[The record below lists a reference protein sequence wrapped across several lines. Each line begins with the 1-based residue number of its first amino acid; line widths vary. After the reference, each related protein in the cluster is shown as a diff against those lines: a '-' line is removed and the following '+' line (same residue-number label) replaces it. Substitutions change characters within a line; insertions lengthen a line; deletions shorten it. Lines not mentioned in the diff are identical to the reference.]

1 MQEEHY
7 NMTNSTALIHPQ
19 AIIEDGAIIGK
30 NVKIGPWT
38 YIAANVVIGDNCHIS
53 SHVVINGPTTLGQGN
68 RIFQF
73 ASIGEDCQ
81 DLKYAG
87 EPTELVIGDNN
98 TFREYCTVH
107 RGTIQDKSLT
117 QIGSNNLFMA
127 YTHIAH
133 DCMVG
138 SHCIMANGASI
149 AGHVHVGDHAIIG
162 GMTGVHQFCHIGD
175 HCFVGA
181 NSLILKDIPPYVM
194 ASGQP
199 AKPFGL
205 NSEGLKR
212 RGFDKEVIL
221 NIKRAYKAIYRQ
233 GLTVDEAMKKI
244 AELDGASVELAV
256 FTDFIQHSSRGI
268 IR

>member
-7 NMTNSTALIHPQ
+7 NMVNSSSLIHPQ
-19 AIIEDGAIIGK
+19 AVIEEGAVIGE
-30 NVKIGPWT
+30 NVRIGPWT

-53 SHVVINGPTTLGQGN
+53 SHVVINGPTTLGKGN

-87 EPTELVIGDNN
+87 EPTELIIGDNN

-107 RGTIQDKSLT
+107 RGTIQDNSLT

-212 RGFDKEVIL
+212 RGFDKDVIL
-221 NIKRAYKAIYRQ
+221 NIKRAYKAVYRQ
-233 GLTVDEAMKKI
+233 GLTVDEAVNKI
-244 AELDGASVELAV
+244 ADLDGDMAELTM
-256 FTDFIQHSSRGI
+256 FSDFIKNSSRGI